1 MANSDSES
9 KLLLFDKLVDILTDL
24 YDPPVEE
31 LEETRDDM
39 MQVVSLIFESLSL
52 DVKESSDKE
61 ITFSVAL

>member
-9 KLLLFDKLVDILTDL
+9 KLLLFDKFVDILTDL